1 MGGTR
6 KYRVLFVCIGNACR
20 SPMAEAIAHREAA
33 EVIEPASAGLYPLG
47 RIAERTIETLVATG
61 YSADGLSSK
70 SISREAVEEAD
81 LIVNLSGA
89 RIDYLFA
96 SAPSKLRHSQQL
108 ENWDV
113 ADPYGEDAATYQRIL
128 EEIESKVR
136 QLANRLRVAEG
147 RPAKG

>member
-1 MGGTR
+1 
-6 KYRVLFVCIGNACR
+6 
-20 SPMAEAIAHREAA
+20 MAEAIAHREAA

-108 ENWDV
+108 ETGTLQIPMAKTQPLIREFLKRSNRRCGSLQTACELQKVDLPKV
-113 ADPYGEDAATYQRIL
+113 SSTETHCAAT
-128 EEIESKVR
+128 K
-136 QLANRLRVAEG
+136 
-147 RPAKG
+147 PAFRRKIT

>member
-1 MGGTR
+1 
-6 KYRVLFVCIGNACR
+6 
-20 SPMAEAIAHREAA
+20 MAEAIAHREAA

-47 RIAERTIETLVATG
+47 RIAERTIETLVASG

>member
-1 MGGTR
+1 
-6 KYRVLFVCIGNACR
+6 
-20 SPMAEAIAHREAA
+20 MAEAIAHREAA
-33 EVIEPASAGLYPLG
+33 EAIEPASAGLYPLG
-47 RIAERTIETLVATG
+47 RIAERTIETLVANG

-113 ADPYGEDAATYQRIL
+113 ADPYGEGAATYQRIL
-128 EEIESKVR
+128 DEIESKVR
-136 QLANRLRVAEG
+136 QLADRLRAAEG
-147 RPAKG
+147 RSAKG

>member
-1 MGGTR
+1 
-6 KYRVLFVCIGNACR
+6 
-20 SPMAEAIAHREAA
+20 MAEAIAHREAA
-33 EVIEPASAGLYPLG
+33 DVIGPTSAGLYPLG
-47 RIAERTIETLVATG
+47 RIAEPTTETLVANG
-61 YSADGLSSK
+61 YSVDGLSSK

-96 SAPSKLRHSQQL
+96 SAPSKLRNSQRL

-136 QLANRLRVAEG
+136 HLASRLRAAEG
-147 RPAKG
+147 RSAKG